1 MDWLRNVFQCQD
13 LCGKELGWS
22 DSRLQAKCA
31 LTFNCLSMDSSHNN
45 SEAMGIT
52 IPPLKIRELAFKEI
66 KESLLKIVVK
76 ALQRRDCLLSP
87 PVSMVSLEQWCGP
100 PLP

>member
-1 MDWLRNVFQCQD
+1 MAKNLGGPTLDSKLSVPWL
-13 LCGKELGWS
+13 
-22 DSRLQAKCA
+22 
-31 LTFNCLSMDSSHNN
+31 LTASQMDSSHNN
-45 SEAMGIT
+45 SEAKGIT
-52 IPPLKIRELAFKEI
+52 IPSLKIRELAFREI